1 MPVSTSRIL
10 DMMDDVIYS
19 ERYADISF
27 TCSYPMDTDSKD
39 DHKITIMIV
48 RYSEPFGHKHDFFR
62 IYPGD
67 EQYDVIFNVLKPY
80 IFDKNFPYAY
90 ITDNGD
96 VQKKCVWNFRNDDV
110 PSVAQDVMQQLR
122 KQQNEKQEKLQGNIP
137 GVVDNLAAMYS

>member
-48 RYSEPFGHKHDFFR
+48 RYSEPFRHKHDFFR

-67 EQYDVIFNVLKPY
+67 EQYDVIFNVLEPY
-80 IFDKNFPYAY
+80 IL
-90 ITDNGD
+90 IRI
-96 VQKKCVWNFRNDDV
+96 FRMLTSLIMV
-110 PSVAQDVMQQLR
+110 MCRRSVYGIFVMMMFRLLHR
-122 KQQNEKQEKLQGNIP
+122 T
-137 GVVDNLAAMYS
+137 